1 MCVWCMIGNVIP
13 FILFIL
19 FFYVLSFIDVFS
31 LKVADDIKSLLLL
44 FSLCLL
50 ILFAGGRWS
59 SLEVG
64 YDVGIFDYG
73 TYKNI
78 YNSPL
83 NISSFFSDY
92 KEAGWEIRGQEI
104 GYVFYSS
111 LCYHLFGS
119 NFNLYLLFT
128 NLLLIGLLYKSL
140 KYNEIRVGLFFILF
154 FFAARLYLQYN
165 FILLRQAMAMTI
177 VWVWAFPFLLKEEKL
192 KFCFFVCLAAAFHYT
207 ALIALLALVM
217 NRNLN
222 IKYIIIAICFFFIL
236 STTKVIDKIILLV
249 IEKGL
254 SILGSSEG
262 IGEKLSKYLL
272 ESEDGEFRGLNM
284 LTFIESIP
292 FVYIVRKYRNI
303 LYGSFIGRF
312 YSNMFYIFLLLLAI
326 TMNFGFLTRMCQYF
340 IFSYF
345 FLFSF
350 FIKNASS
357 VSERKGMLFLF
368 SNYLLIYSIRYIFI
382 WFYSTEYSFF
392 LFKL

>member
-1 MCVWCMIGNVIP
+1 MISNAVP
-13 FILFIL
+13 FIFFIL
-19 FFYVLSFIDVFS
+19 FFYVLSYIDTFS
-31 LKVADDIKSLLLL
+31 LKVNNDIKSLFLL

-50 ILFAGGRWS
+50 VIFAGGRWS

-78 YNSPL
+78 YNAPL
-83 NISSFFSDY
+83 NIVSFFSDY
-92 KEAGWEIRGQEI
+92 KDSSWEIRGQEI

-111 LCYHLFGS
+111 LCYYLFGN

-128 NLLLIGLLYKSL
+128 NFLLVVLFYKSM
-140 KYNEIRVGLFFILF
+140 KQNEIRTGLFFILF

-165 FILLRQAMAMTI
+165 FILLRQAIAMTI
-177 VWVWAFPFLLKEEKL
+177 IWMCVFPFLLRKEKI
-192 KFCFFVCLAAAFHYT
+192 KFCLFICLAAAFHYT

-222 IKYIIIAICFFFIL
+222 VKYIIIAICFFFIL
-236 STTKVIDKIILLV
+236 SITKIVDKILLSV
-249 IEKGL
+249 IEKCL
-254 SILGSSEG
+254 SVLGSSEG

-272 ESEDGEFRGLNM
+272 ESENGEFRGLNI
-284 LTFIESIP
+284 LTFIEAIP
-292 FVYIVRKYRNI
+292 FIYIVRRYKSL
-303 LYGSFIGRF
+303 LYSSSMGRF
-312 YSNMFYIFLLLLAI
+312 YSNMFYIFILLLAL

-340 IFSYF
+340 ILSYF

-350 FIKNASS
+350 FIKNAKS
-357 VSERKGMLFLF
+357 VSERRTKLFVF

-392 LFKL
+392 LFNS

>member
-1 MCVWCMIGNVIP
+1 MS
-13 FILFIL
+13 
-19 FFYVLSFIDVFS
+19 YIDTFS
-31 LKVADDIKSLLLL
+31 LKMNNDIKSLFLL

-50 ILFAGGRWS
+50 VIFAGGRWS

-78 YNSPL
+78 YNAPL
-83 NISSFFSDY
+83 NIVSFFSDY
-92 KEAGWEIRGQEI
+92 KDSSWEIGGQEI

-111 LCYHLFGS
+111 LCYYLFGN

-128 NLLLIGLLYKSL
+128 NFLLVVLFYKSM
-140 KYNEIRVGLFFILF
+140 KQNEIRTGLFFILF

-165 FILLRQAMAMTI
+165 FILLRQAIAMTI
-177 VWVWAFPFLLKEEKL
+177 IWMWAFPFLLRKEKI
-192 KFCFFVCLAAAFHYT
+192 KFCLFICLAAAFHYT

-222 IKYIIIAICFFFIL
+222 VKYIIIAICFFFIL
-236 STTKVIDKIILLV
+236 SITKIVDKILLSV
-249 IEKGL
+249 IEKCL
-254 SILGSSEG
+254 SVLGSSEG

-272 ESEDGEFRGLNM
+272 ESENGEFRGLNI
-284 LTFIESIP
+284 LTFIEAIP
-292 FVYIVRKYRNI
+292 FIYIVRRYKSL
-303 LYGSFIGRF
+303 LYSSSMGRF
-312 YSNMFYIFLLLLAI
+312 YSNMFYIFILLLAL

-340 IFSYF
+340 ILSYF

-350 FIKNASS
+350 FIKNAKS
-357 VSERKGMLFLF
+357 VSERRTMLFVF

-392 LFKL
+392 LFNS

>member
-1 MCVWCMIGNVIP
+1 MICNTIP

-19 FFYVLSFIDVFS
+19 FFYVMSFIDIFP
-31 LKVADDIKSLLLL
+31 LKVNDDIKSLFLLS
-44 FSLCLL
+44 SLCLL
-50 ILFAGGRWS
+50 VIFAGGRWS

-83 NISSFFSDY
+83 NIFSFFSDY
-92 KEAGWEIRGQEI
+92 KDSSWEIRGQEM

-128 NLLLIGLLYKSL
+128 NFLLIVLFYKSL
-140 KYNEIRVGLFFILF
+140 KRNEIRTGLFFILF

-165 FILLRQAMAMTI
+165 FILLRQAIAMMI
-177 VWVWAFPFLLKEEKL
+177 VWMWAFPFLLKEEKI
-192 KFCFFVCLAAAFHYT
+192 KFCLFVCLAATFHYT

-249 IEKGL
+249 IEKCL
-254 SILGSSEG
+254 SVLGSSEG

-272 ESEDGEFRGLNM
+272 ESEDGGFRGLNI
-284 LTFIESIP
+284 LTFIEAIP
-292 FVYIVRKYRNI
+292 FIYIVRRYKLI
-303 LYGSFIGRF
+303 LYSSFIGRF
-312 YSNMFYIFLLLLAI
+312 YLNMFYIFLLLLAI

-350 FIKNASS
+350 FIKNTES
-357 VSERKGMLFLF
+357 VSERKTMLFLF
-368 SNYLLIYSIRYIFI
+368 SNYLLIYSVRYVFI

-392 LFKL
+392 LFNL

>member
-1 MCVWCMIGNVIP
+1 MISNVIP

-19 FFYVLSFIDVFS
+19 FFYVLSFIDTFS
-31 LKVADDIKSLLLL
+31 LKVNNNIKRQLLL

-50 ILFAGGRWS
+50 VIFAGGRWS
-59 SLEVG
+59 PLEVG
-64 YDVGIFDYG
+64 YDIGIFDYG

-83 NISSFFSDY
+83 NIFSFFSDY
-92 KEAGWEIRGQEI
+92 KDSSWEIRGQEI

-128 NLLLIGLLYKSL
+128 NLLLIVLFYKSL
-140 KYNEIRVGLFFILF
+140 KRNEIRTGLFFILF

-165 FILLRQAMAMTI
+165 FILLRQAIAMTI
-177 VWVWAFPFLLKEEKL
+177 VWTWAFPFLLKGEKI
-192 KFCFFVCLAAAFHYT
+192 KFCLFVCLATTFHYT
-207 ALIALLALVM
+207 ALITLLALVM
-217 NRNLN
+217 NRDLN

-236 STTKVIDKIILLV
+236 STTKVIDKILLSI
-249 IEKGL
+249 IEKVL
-254 SILGSSEG
+254 SVLGSSEG
-262 IGEKLSKYLL
+262 IGEKLSKYML
-272 ESEDGEFRGLNM
+272 EGEDGAFRGLNI
-284 LTFIESIP
+284 LTFVEAVP
-292 FVYIVRKYRNI
+292 FIYIVKKYKSI
-303 LYGSFIGRF
+303 LYSSFIGRF
-312 YSNMFYIFLLLLAI
+312 YFNMFYIFLLLLAI

-350 FIKNASS
+350 FIRNAKFD
-357 VSERKGMLFLF
+357 SERRTMLFLF
-368 SNYLLIYSIRYIFI
+368 SSYLLIYSVRYIFI

-392 LFKL
+392 LFHV

>member
-1 MCVWCMIGNVIP
+1 MISNAVP

-19 FFYVLSFIDVFS
+19 FFYVLSYIDTFS
-31 LKVADDIKSLLLL
+31 LKMNNDIKSLFLL

-50 ILFAGGRWS
+50 VIFAGGRWS

-78 YNSPL
+78 YNAPL
-83 NISSFFSDY
+83 NIVSFFSDY
-92 KEAGWEIRGQEI
+92 KDSSWEIRGQEI

-111 LCYHLFGS
+111 LCYYLFGN

-128 NLLLIGLLYKSL
+128 NFLLVVLFYKSM
-140 KYNEIRVGLFFILF
+140 KQNEIRTGLFFILF

-165 FILLRQAMAMTI
+165 FILLRQAIAMTI
-177 VWVWAFPFLLKEEKL
+177 IWMWAFPFLLRKEKI
-192 KFCFFVCLAAAFHYT
+192 KFCLFICLAAAFHYT

-222 IKYIIIAICFFFIL
+222 VKYIIIAICFFFIL
-236 STTKVIDKIILLV
+236 SITKIVDKILLSV
-249 IEKGL
+249 IEKCL
-254 SILGSSEG
+254 SVLGSSEG

-272 ESEDGEFRGLNM
+272 ESENGEFRGLNI
-284 LTFIESIP
+284 LTFIEAIP
-292 FVYIVRKYRNI
+292 FIYIVRRYKSL
-303 LYGSFIGRF
+303 LYSSSMGWF
-312 YSNMFYIFLLLLAI
+312 YSNMFYIFILLLAL

-340 IFSYF
+340 ILSYF

-350 FIKNASS
+350 FIKNAKS
-357 VSERKGMLFLF
+357 VSERRTMLFVF

-392 LFKL
+392 LFNS

>member
-1 MCVWCMIGNVIP
+1 MS
-13 FILFIL
+13 
-19 FFYVLSFIDVFS
+19 YIDTFS
-31 LKVADDIKSLLLL
+31 LKMNNDIKSLFLL

-50 ILFAGGRWS
+50 VIFAGGRWS

-78 YNSPL
+78 YNAPL
-83 NISSFFSDY
+83 NIVSFFSDY
-92 KEAGWEIRGQEI
+92 KDSSWEIRGQEI

-111 LCYHLFGS
+111 LCYYLFGN

-128 NLLLIGLLYKSL
+128 NFLLVVLFYKSM
-140 KYNEIRVGLFFILF
+140 KQNEIRTGLFFILF

-165 FILLRQAMAMTI
+165 FILLRQAIAMTI
-177 VWVWAFPFLLKEEKL
+177 IWMWAFPFLLRKEKI
-192 KFCFFVCLAAAFHYT
+192 KFCLFICLAAVFHYT

-222 IKYIIIAICFFFIL
+222 VKYIIIAICFFFIL
-236 STTKVIDKIILLV
+236 SITKIVDKILLSV
-249 IEKGL
+249 IEKCL
-254 SILGSSEG
+254 SVLGSSEG

-272 ESEDGEFRGLNM
+272 ESENGEFRGLNI
-284 LTFIESIP
+284 LTFIEAIP
-292 FVYIVRKYRNI
+292 FIYIVRRYKSL
-303 LYGSFIGRF
+303 LYSSSMGRF
-312 YSNMFYIFLLLLAI
+312 YSNMFYIFILLLAL

-340 IFSYF
+340 ILSYF

-350 FIKNASS
+350 FIKNAKS
-357 VSERKGMLFLF
+357 VSERRTMLFVF

-392 LFKL
+392 LFNS